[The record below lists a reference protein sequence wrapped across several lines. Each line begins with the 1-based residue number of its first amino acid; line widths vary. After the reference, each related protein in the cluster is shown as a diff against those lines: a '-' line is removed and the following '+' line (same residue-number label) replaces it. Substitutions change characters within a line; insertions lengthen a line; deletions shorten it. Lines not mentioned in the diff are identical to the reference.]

1 MEDPYSLEQGV
12 PSARLQCGCSRS
24 GADHDIYSSS
34 QVRLGR
40 DKGGVGSGGN
50 VNSDCVG
57 LGKGGRAL
65 GLNLGQVAAAGSTLS
80 FALIFEVGRNH
91 YIIA

>member
-24 GADHDIYSSS
+24 GADHDIHSSP

-50 VNSDCVG
+50 VNSDCLG
-57 LGKGGRAL
+57 LGKAGRPL
-65 GLNLGQVAAAGSTLS
+65 RLDLGQVAAARGTLS
-80 FALIFEVGRNH
+80 FAHIFEVGRNH